1 MLDVSRRQ
9 VARAVRVA
17 ADTRPDVEAE
27 SQVEIGAPIEVLSS
41 EARRAQLLV
50 LGDRGLGEVAGLV
63 LGSVAVSLAARGACP
78 VVVVRGERA
87 GADGPWSSGSTA
99 RRSARPR
106 WRSPSTPPRPAAWTW
121 WPCTRGRRP
130 RSTRSWRRWSS
141 GTRSAESAVLAERL
155 AGWGQKYPQ
164 VAVRRTVVRDG
175 AVRALVDGLRG
186 SAAGGG
192 GVTRSR
198 QRGGPAA
205 RLGQPRCPAR
215 RPLPGRRRPP
225 GHRQLI
231 TGVGRRR
238 GGAVVVADQHV
249 AGDPLGQRDPAR
261 AERARPGGSGDVA
274 HGPGEGV
281 GDVEVVRGLDL
292 PAVAVEDA
300 ERAELGLERGRL
312 VLQRAERAR
321 AGRRSSAASARSCRS
336 RTWPVPREPSRRGAR
351 RRTRRARPAPAAR
364 RPATP

>member
-1 MLDVSRRQ
+1 MGLRLVRAFSWTTADHPTGWVARYRDEMLDVSRRQ

-87 GADGPWSSGSTA
+87 GADGPVVVGVDGSPVSEAALAFAFDAAAARGVDLVAVHAWSPTA
-99 RRSARPR
+99 IDEELASLVEWDA
-106 WRSPSTPPRPAAWTW
+106 
-121 WPCTRGRRP
+121 
-130 RSTRSWRRWSS
+130 
-141 GTRSAESAVLAERL
+141 SAESAVLAERL

-175 AVRALVDGLRG
+175 AVRALVDGLGG

-205 RLGQPRCPAR
+205 GLGQPRCPAR

-231 TGVGRRR
+231 TEGS
-238 GGAVVVADQHV
+238 GGAA
-249 AGDPLGQRDPAR
+249 
-261 AERARPGGSGDVA
+261 
-274 HGPGEGV
+274 
-281 GDVEVVRGLDL
+281 VVRSWWPTSMWPVIHWVSPIQLELSEPDQAG
-292 PAVAVEDA
+292 PAT
-300 ERAELGLERGRL
+300 
-312 VLQRAERAR
+312 
-321 AGRRSSAASARSCRS
+321 S
-336 RTWPVPREPSRRGAR
+336 RTAR
-351 RRTRRARPAPAAR
+351 VRACAM
-364 RPATP
+364 